1 MLQDKTIVLGVTGSI
16 AAYKAADI
24 ASKLTRAGAK
34 VEAVITDSAT
44 RFVNPLTLQGVTR
57 RPVSTSLWQSADASR
72 SRHIALAQAADI
84 VVIAPATA
92 NTIAHLAG
100 GLADDLLTCTVL
112 ATRAPVVVAPAMND
126 DMFTN
131 PATQE
136 NIEKLRSRG
145 FIFVDPGHGRLACG
159 RTGVGR
165 LAEVE
170 TIIGTIRQVL
180 GRNGDLVG
188 KRILVTAGGT
198 REPLDPVRYI
208 GNRSSGKMGYALAAA
223 ARDRGAQVK
232 LVTTVNSLP
241 ETVGMEVVEVETAD
255 EMAKAVADGVKDA
268 DALIMAAAV
277 ADYKPQAA
285 ADNKIKKSEDCLDIK
300 LVKTP
305 DILAGAKGDFV
316 KVGFAAE
323 SEDMVEN
330 ARKKLADK
338 GLDIIV
344 ANDITAED
352 SGFGADDNK
361 VWIIDKN
368 GQIEDLP
375 LMNKAEVANKIL
387 DRVVGLLAGKP

>member
-1 MLQDKTIVLGVTGSI
+1 LLQDKTIVLGVTGSI

-136 NIEKLRSRG
+136 NIEKLRGRG

-165 LAEVE
+165 LAELE

-180 GRNGDLVG
+180 GRKGDLVG

-330 ARKKLADK
+330 AIKKLADK
-338 GLDIIV
+338 GLDLIV
-344 ANDITAED
+344 ANDITAEG
-352 SGFGADDNK
+352 SGFGANDNK
-361 VWIIDKN
+361 VWIIDKT
-368 GQIEDLP
+368 GQVEDLP
-375 LMNKAEVANKIL
+375 LMSKAEVANKIL